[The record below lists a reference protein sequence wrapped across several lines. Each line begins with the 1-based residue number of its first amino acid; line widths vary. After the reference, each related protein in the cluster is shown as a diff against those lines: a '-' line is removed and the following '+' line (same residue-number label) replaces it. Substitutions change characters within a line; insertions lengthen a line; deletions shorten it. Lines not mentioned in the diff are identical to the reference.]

1 MIYKYNYGAK
11 IMLWTIR
18 GLARNTIWFGA
29 THQGQWRSIVECLRG
44 KEDLN
49 SRPVRRVLDAQNLDL
64 NLVHVNTDA
73 ALGAALLKGADLTG
87 KSAQPL
93 SFVSTRRRGTPGI
106 LAICRDALS
115 LPPAPPSRAPGRQ
128 AG

>member
-1 MIYKYNYGAK
+1 M
-11 IMLWTIR
+11 R
-18 GLARNTIWFGA
+18 GLAPNSIWFGA
-29 THQGQWRSIVECLRG
+29 TLQGQWRAIVECLRG
-44 KEDLN
+44 KQDLN

-73 ALGAALLKGADLTG
+73 AVGAALLKGADPTG

-93 SFVSTRRRGTPGI
+93 SSVSTRRRGSLGI

-115 LPPAPPSRAPGRQ
+115 SRPSPPLRAPGRQ
-128 AG
+128 PG